1 MSKAVQPV
9 QPSAS
14 PAIGSGPCM
23 LLQLIL
29 GGKFQPLRSGKCRP
43 KGLAHHITAHWKK
56 TPFKNKNMVRIV
68 KFDLV
73 IMVSLCVLFFH
84 SFLLLSNCRIVRRAC
99 MLSRTSLQN
108 QFSFF
113 FSFLCIFT
121 QPGAKHYIGVNH
133 VVDGNFAHL
142 YPISIQSPVS
152 PDKDLVVFNTT

>member
-14 PAIGSGPCM
+14 PAIGPGPCM

-113 FSFLCIFT
+113 FFLL
-121 QPGAKHYIGVNH
+121 V
-133 VVDGNFAHL
+133 HL
-142 YPISIQSPVS
+142 YTAWRQTLHWCKSCSWWELCSFISNKHPVS
-152 PDKDLVVFNTT
+152 SISR